1 MSEPTQP
8 PPGPVLLTAEELATA
23 LAVSK
28 RTVMSWLYDGTIP
41 AAIRE
46 RQTLRFSLTAVQ
58 KALAKRA
65 TKRTSELQPKGQPG
79 MVPTY

>member
-1 MSEPTQP
+1 MTR
-8 PPGPVLLTAEELATA
+8 LLTADELAEA
-23 LAVSK
+23 LSVSK
-28 RTVMSWLYDGTIP
+28 RTVMGWLADGTIP

-46 RQTLRFSLTAVQ
+46 KQTLRFSLPAVE

-65 TKRTSELQPKGQPG
+65 TKRTRELQPKGDPG